1 MVSVANK
8 ENCTGCYACSSICP
22 VTAIT
27 MVSDSEGF
35 WYPVVDYTKCIRC
48 EMCINVCPI
57 METGLEDCSGDTV
70 PQAYA
75 AYSVDPQIRLQSSSG
90 GLFTLLAETVIDYGG
105 IVFGARFDEKF
116 DVIHDYVEK
125 VERLH
130 ELRGS
135 KYVQSR
141 IGDSFRQVQEF
152 LQCGRLVMFTGTPCQ
167 IGGLK
172 RYLGREYDH
181 LICQDIIC
189 HGVSSPKVW
198 EKYVRFRESAAD
210 SRIRGISF
218 RQKDRG
224 WRRFSLSFLFEDD
237 TQYASSLQDDPYLK
251 AFLANLCLR
260 PSCYACHF
268 KGIYRESDIT
278 LGDFWGIEYLAPAM
292 DDDKGTSLVVLHTR
306 KGHELFGCLETKAE
320 VCPVNLEQATKCNR
334 PMVSSV
340 KVHPNRAAFF
350 HALDRD
356 NIDILIRKHCRDRFD
371 VRLKQKLVLVAKYT
385 LEKLGLLGKARRV
398 RFRLRRQ

>member
-1 MVSVANK
+1 MVSVTNK
-8 ENCTGCYACSSICP
+8 ENCTGCHACSSICP

-35 WYPVVDYTKCIRC
+35 WYPAVDYTKCIRC
-48 EMCINVCPI
+48 EMCIYVCPI
-57 METGLEDCSGDTV
+57 METGLEGCPGDTV
-70 PQAYA
+70 PEAYA
-75 AYSVDPQIRLQSSSG
+75 AYSVDPQVRLRSSSG
-90 GLFTLLAETVIDYGG
+90 GLFTLLAEAVIDDGG
-105 IVFGARFDEKF
+105 IVFGARFDERF
-116 DVIHDYVEK
+116 GVIHDYVEK
-125 VERLH
+125 VEHLH
-130 ELRGS
+130 KLRGS

-237 TQYASSLQDDPYLK
+237 TQYARSLQDDPYLK

-278 LGDFWGIEYLAPAM
+278 LGDFWGIEYFVPEM

-306 KGHELFGCLETKAE
+306 KGHELFSRLGNKAE
-320 VCPVNLEQATKCNR
+320 VCPVDLKQATKCNR
-334 PMVSSV
+334 AMTSSV

-350 HALDRD
+350 LALDHND
-356 NIDILIRKHCRDRFD
+356 IDILIRKYSHDRLD
-371 VRLKQKLVLVAKYT
+371 VRLKKKLVFAAKHT
-385 LEKLGLLGKARRV
+385 LEKLGLLGKARTV